1 MFGGKKIASLEQQ
14 LAKAHN
20 ENAEQGEKILELEQ
34 ALEDTYAHLANQQKH
49 SHEYYSIQTLW
60 GKSAS
65 RLTDIRAHATRFV
78 EDLSTE
84 RVRINEASSLFSQA
98 TMSLSSLYKQLEE
111 VRHESI
117 VSQKRIEDVSD
128 VTDKINEFVKSIV
141 EISDQTNLL
150 ALNAAIEAARA
161 GEQGRGFAVVADE
174 VRALAKRTGESTESI
189 NNLVQM
195 INQQTLEAK
204 NGIGDTAEKT
214 KNMTGNTDTLI
225 TTVGE
230 VLSISNQM
238 KSVITQSSYASFITS
253 VMLDHIDWKNQIYQH
268 LQVQDMN
275 ISNEIKDHTQCR
287 LGKWYFEGE
296 GQNSF
301 SHLPSFKK
309 MDEPHKQ
316 VHQHGIKALQA
327 NFEKD
332 RDKTIQHLGEM
343 EKASIQVQN
352 LLDNMIHE
360 MLESVGDDEPSPS
373 NDVDLF

>member
-14 LAKAHN
+14 LAKAYN
-20 ENAEQGEKILELEQ
+20 ENAEQSEKILELEQ

-225 TTVGE
+225 ITVGE

-309 MDEPHKQ
+309 MDEPH
-316 VHQHGIKALQA
+316 
-327 NFEKD
+327 
-332 RDKTIQHLGEM
+332 
-343 EKASIQVQN
+343 
-352 LLDNMIHE
+352 
-360 MLESVGDDEPSPS
+360 
-373 NDVDLF
+373 

>member
-1 MFGGKKIASLEQQ
+1 M
-14 LAKAHN
+14 
-20 ENAEQGEKILELEQ
+20 
-34 ALEDTYAHLANQQKH
+34 D
-49 SHEYYSIQTLW
+49 
-60 GKSAS
+60 
-65 RLTDIRAHATRFV
+65 
-78 EDLSTE
+78 DLSTE

-225 TTVGE
+225 ITVGE

-343 EKASIQVQN
+343 EKASMQVQN

-360 MLESVGDDEPSPS
+360 MLESGGEDEPSPS
-373 NDVDLF
+373 NDVNLF

>member
-1 MFGGKKIASLEQQ
+1 M
-14 LAKAHN
+14 
-20 ENAEQGEKILELEQ
+20 
-34 ALEDTYAHLANQQKH
+34 D
-49 SHEYYSIQTLW
+49 
-60 GKSAS
+60 
-65 RLTDIRAHATRFV
+65 
-78 EDLSTE
+78 DLSTE

-214 KNMTGNTDTLI
+214 KNMAGNTDTLI

-309 MDEPHKQ
+309 MDEPYKQ

-343 EKASIQVQN
+343 EKASMQVQN

-360 MLESVGDDEPSPS
+360 MLESGGEDEPSPS
-373 NDVDLF
+373 NDVNLFWCTFD